1 MMLQHDI
8 TFARGLLTVQYTV
21 TSAAVHRLATDL
33 LLSHLAL
40 CDYGRT
46 CPATT
51 LLSVVFAACARL
63 VSVFAAA
70 VGLRRAPSPETVR
83 KALLANL
90 PDIGLLEWR
99 CNRAVRASL
108 PRLKGRRHHLAIDLT
123 LLPYHGRP
131 WRDGDEL
138 YRGQAKG
145 GTTHFHAYA
154 TAYLIQRGQRVT
166 LALSYVRQGEDLAL
180 VLKRLL
186 RFARRAGAR
195 AGLLLLDRGFYA
207 VSVIRYLQAARRPFL
222 MPVPMK
228 GRKADHP
235 KGPGGTRVFGCWKAG
250 GFASYRLHSSG
261 KAKATVSICVHVRNR
276 AGRRGQKGKERLVY
290 AYWGWRPT
298 NPRRVSELYRE
309 RFGIET
315 SYRQMNQGRA
325 RTCTRNP
332 AVRLFL
338 VAVALL
344 LRNVWVWLHWEALSA
359 KRRGGRRLRLEALT
373 LKALLLMLLEVA
385 VARFGFP
392 PGVRAE
398 RPIPERLRA

>member
-1 MMLQHDI
+1 
-8 TFARGLLTVQYTV
+8 LLTVQYTV
-21 TSAAVHRLATDL
+21 TPAAVHRLAADL
-33 LLSHLAL
+33 LIDHLAL
-40 CDYGRT
+40 ADYGRS
-46 CPATT
+46 CPAAT
-51 LLSVVFAACARL
+51 LLSVVFAACCRL
-63 VSVFAAA
+63 CSVFAAC
-70 VGLRRAPSPETVR
+70 VGLGRAPSPETVR

-90 PDIGLLEWR
+90 PGVDLLERR
-99 CNRAVRASL
+99 CNRALRASL

-123 LLPYHGRP
+123 LLPYHGLP
-131 WRDGDEL
+131 WRDDDEI
-138 YRGQAKG
+138 YRGQAKS

-166 LALSYVRQGEDLAL
+166 LAVSYVRLGEDLAR

-186 RFARRAGAR
+186 RGARQAGAR
-195 AGLLLLDRGFYA
+195 PGLLLLDRGFYT
-207 VSVIRYLQAARRPFL
+207 VSVVRYLQAARRPFL

-250 GFASYRLHSSG
+250 GFATYQLRSG
-261 KAKATVSICVHVRNR
+261 GKPKATVSICVHVRNR
-276 AGRRGQKGKERLVY
+276 AGRRGRKGKERLVY
-290 AYWGWRPT
+290 AYWGWRPAD
-298 NPRRVSELYRE
+298 PRRASELYRQ

-315 SYRQMNQGRA
+315 SYRQMNQCRA

-344 LRNVWVWLHWEALSA
+344 LRNVWVWLHWQVLSA
-359 KRRGGRRLRLEALT
+359 KRKGSRRLRPEALT

-385 VARFGFP
+385 VERCGFP

-398 RPIPERLRA
+398 RPIPDRLSA